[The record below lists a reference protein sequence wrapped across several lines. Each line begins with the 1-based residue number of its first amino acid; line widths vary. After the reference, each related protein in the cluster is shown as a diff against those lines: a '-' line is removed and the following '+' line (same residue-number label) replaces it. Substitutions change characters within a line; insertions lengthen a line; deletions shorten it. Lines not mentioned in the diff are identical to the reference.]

1 MAARCGTA
9 DLAGLATPYGI
20 VPVVRADKG
29 MRNLVKDGVA
39 DVRGIRMAD
48 VMSGQG
54 NHPPC
59 VVALAGAT
67 SGMVQP
73 DGPAVGPYWRISSA
87 ALSRAACRG
96 RSLTFVSVGFML
108 GKPSHNCAGRR
119 NPAGPAT
126 MKNTRSI
133 RKWTSIIKLDN
144 QTIAPTYRASAGM
157 IPQPP
162 QDDAIV
168 SSRDPFTAA
177 SWSA

>member
-29 MRNLVKDGVA
+29 MRNLVKNGVVN
-39 DVRGIRMAD
+39 VRGIRMAD

-73 DGPAVGPYWRISSA
+73 DGPAVEAVLAHQLGRLIQSGLKGAVTDLCVSWLHARQAISQ
-87 ALSRAACRG
+87 LR
-96 RSLTFVSVGFML
+96 
-108 GKPSHNCAGRR
+108 
-119 NPAGPAT
+119 
-126 MKNTRSI
+126 
-133 RKWTSIIKLDN
+133 W
-144 QTIAPTYRASAGM
+144 
-157 IPQPP
+157 PP
-162 QDDAIV
+162 E
-168 SSRDPFTAA
+168 SSRGPPR
-177 SWSA
+177 